1 MPWASRYGSQCIS
14 DPYPRML
21 PPASSALQVCP
32 DQIAMLL
39 LTQLT
44 LLLQPFSDYA
54 PLPHSGCSS
63 RSSEN
68 RLLSCLPPSAFPVH
82 SHTHSVS
89 SQAGFVGV
97 LSHPCLSVHTCPSVP
112 EPGSS
117 VPGHR
122 RWKTSPDVPSHSSR
136 GNPCPLS
143 SHSPQW
149 VHLTIYESHHPL

>member
-14 DPYPRML
+14 DPYPRTL

-63 RSSEN
+63 RSSN
-68 RLLSCLPPSAFPVH
+68 REQASFLSAPISLSSSFPH
-82 SHTHSVS
+82 P
-89 SQAGFVGV
+89 
-97 LSHPCLSVHTCPSVP
+97 LSIQPGWLCGGPFSPLSICTYLSLCPRAREQCARTQKVKTCPA
-112 EPGSS
+112 
-117 VPGHR
+117 
-122 RWKTSPDVPSHSSR
+122 VPSHSSR
-136 GNPCPLS
+136 GHPCPLS
-143 SHSPQW
+143 SHSPQ
-149 VHLTIYESHHPL
+149 